1 MFKFIRKIMISIIN
15 AIKSLFVG
23 DKQVQSVS
31 IGDTQIYP
39 NGVITYALDGTPWIE
54 YSSGQGYITASGD
67 DYARVVGTLVTYTDG
82 VESGRSTVE
91 YSVSLLSGDSS
102 IWSVSGKHIFAASR
116 GRTTGESRSAT
127 FKATYSDNGL
137 NYTYGPTI
145 LITQQGNFRYASPGS
160 INMFTVDE
168 YYVEDTGETGDTTI
182 QVYEDG
188 ASFSYTISGTGGWRY
203 TSGAISIASR
213 TPEWEVLG
221 VDSSDQQ
228 VTWISSTHS
237 SGDYENGTVTIDSIP
252 GTTPITR
259 TGYIK
264 VVDPLCPNDVYARIP
279 ISQSF
284 NSYSLVFYSYES
296 SSKSISATDTAFSFR
311 VVPKY
316 DGTLISITDTDQLS
330 VQVSYS
336 STIEGIQVSSK
347 TVVSGSGYVS
357 VNFTCSQNSSTTSR
371 KTASINFSYGGKTI
385 TATVTQE
392 KYHPIPSFFMEA
404 VQASNDDTWWI
415 GTVNTNGVAKGIFI
429 YSENEVLEDTD
440 VSITLEWSAKKN
452 NSTVSRDYEE
462 MGTVNTIS
470 AHESYSIGGYSRNGY
485 WLISEDPA
493 VNQEV
498 NDRYWTITDF
508 GENAELYII
517 GPHED

>member
-1 MFKFIRKIMISIIN
+1 MFKWLKKVMISIIN

-54 YSSGQGYITASGD
+54 YSSGQEYITASGD

-102 IWSVSGKHIFAASR
+102 IWSVSGKHIFAAYR
-116 GRTTGESRSAT
+116 GTTTGESRSAT

-145 LITQQGNFRYASPGS
+145 LITQQANFRYASPGS
-160 INMFTVDE
+160 INMFTVGE

-188 ASFSYTISGTGGWRY
+188 ASFSYTIYGTGAWRY
-203 TSGAISIASR
+203 TSGAISLASR

-221 VDSSDQQ
+221 VDSSNQQ
-228 VTWISSTHS
+228 VSWVSSTHS
-237 SGDYENGTVTIDSIP
+237 SEDYESGTVTIDSIHV
-252 GTTPITR
+252 TTPITR

-264 VVDPLCPNDVYARIP
+264 VVDPTCSDDVYARIP
-279 ISQSF
+279 ITQSF
-284 NSYSLVFYSYES
+284 NAYSLTFAES
-296 SSKSISATDTAFSFR
+296 SSKTILGSETYFSFR

-316 DGTLISITDTDQLS
+316 NGTLISDVDQLS
-330 VQVSYS
+330 VQVSSS

-347 TVVSGSGYVS
+347 TVVSSGGYVS
-357 VNFTCSQNSSTTSR
+357 VSFTCSQNSSSTSR
-371 KTASINFSYGGKTI
+371 KTASINFNYGGRTI

-392 KYHPIPSFFMEA
+392 KHHPIPSFFMEA
-404 VQASNDDTWWI
+404 VPAINDESWWI
-415 GTVNTNGVAKGIFI
+415 GTINKNGVAKGIFI
-429 YSENEVLEDTD
+429 YSENQPSDDIDVNISLDWSGKKTGAVQDYEEQGITNTIAKTDTVGID
-440 VSITLEWSAKKN
+440 GVSRCGYWLVSNDAGGVSITDA
-452 NSTVSRDYEE
+452 
-462 MGTVNTIS
+462 
-470 AHESYSIGGYSRNGY
+470 
-485 WLISEDPA
+485 
-493 VNQEV
+493 
-498 NDRYWTITDF
+498 WTITDF
-508 GENAELYII
+508 GDNAELYIV

>member
-15 AIKSLFVG
+15 AIRSLFVG
-23 DKQVQSVS
+23 DKEVQTVT
-31 IGDTQIYP
+31 IGNTVVYTNQP
-39 NGVITYALDGTPWIE
+39 SGVITYALDGTPWIE
-54 YSSGQGYITASGD
+54 YSSGQGYITASGS
-67 DYARVVGTLVTYTDG
+67 DYARVVGTLITYTDG

-102 IWSVSGKHIFAASR
+102 IWSVSGKHIFAAYR
-116 GRTTGESRSAT
+116 GTTTGESRSAT

-145 LITQQGNFRYASPGS
+145 LITQQGNFRYAAPGS

-182 QVYEDG
+182 QVYENG
-188 ASFSYTISGTGGWRY
+188 ASFSYTVSGTGAWRY
-203 TSGAISIASR
+203 TSGAISLASR
-213 TPEWEVLG
+213 VPEWEVLG
-221 VDSSDQQ
+221 VDSSNQQ
-228 VTWISSTHS
+228 VSWVSSTPS
-237 SGDYENGTVTIDSIP
+237 SGDYESGTVTIDSIP

-264 VVDPLCPNDVYARIP
+264 VVDPTCPNDVYARIP

-284 NSYSLVFYSYES
+284 NAYSLTFHS
-296 SSKSISATDTAFSFR
+296 SDTTSKTILGSDTYFSFR

-316 DGTLISITDTDQLS
+316 NGTLISNADLDQLS
-330 VQVSYS
+330 VQVSSS

-357 VNFTCSQNSSTTSR
+357 VSFTCSQNSSSTSR

-392 KYHPIPSFFMEA
+392 KYHPIPSFYMEA
-404 VQASNDDTWWI
+404 VPAINDESWWI
-415 GTVNTNGVAKGIFI
+415 GTINKNGVAKGIFI
-429 YSENEVLEDTD
+429 YSENQPSEDMD
-440 VSITLEWSAKKN
+440 VVISLEWSGKK
-452 NSTVSRDYEE
+452 TGAVQDYEE
-462 MGTVNTIS
+462 QGITNVIARTDSVGIN
-470 AHESYSIGGYSRNGY
+470 GVVRCGY
-485 WLISEDPA
+485 WLVSDDAGGLSITDA
-493 VNQEV
+493 
-498 NDRYWTITDF
+498 WTITDF
-508 GENAELYII
+508 GDNAELYIV